1 MKKVKVHALAAVMA
15 SVKPVEDG
23 DTESRPPSDASA
35 AVPTEK
41 EKEMLE
47 AFRMIDQ
54 DNSGHITARELG
66 IVLRVGGSK
75 IKDKDVKQ
83 AIMMLDPGGD
93 GSITFE
99 EFKQIVKEGGGLDDY
114 LATFRQQAQV
124 FHSKA
129 LQEAA
134 TPLFQKLKMGV
145 NPHDKIATTRF
156 YIAELLDGHRTQM
169 FLLSL
174 VVLDVLFVIM
184 ELMISAMPCPCKA
197 RYKEEA
203 GEESTD
209 EESTGRRLLLRATRK
224 LVTPSPLWPDA
235 DGGGRRLEESGDPF
249 ARENL
254 EEVCEELD
262 EAYHTKTQDDIEY
275 ALHCASL
282 TILLVFAAQIGS
294 LMFAYGPSFW
304 REPAYV
310 FDTVVVGVALLLDMH
325 LKLPIA
331 RIGVVVLFWRVLR
344 VVHGLYITYEHHHNN
359 FSHKK
364 EDEREHAHSEHV
376 HGASDRHIK
385 SHQAESAGSAAAG
398 DDGTQ

>member
-1 MKKVKVHALAAVMA
+1 MA
-15 SVKPVEDG
+15 SVKPAEDG
-23 DTESRPPSDASA
+23 DTESRPPSDAAA
-35 AVPTEK
+35 AVSAEK
-41 EKEMLE
+41 DKEMLE

-54 DNSGHITARELG
+54 DNSGHITAHELG
-66 IVLRVGGSK
+66 LVLRVGGSK

-83 AIMMLDPGGD
+83 AIMLLDPGGD

-99 EFKQIVKEGGGLDDY
+99 EFKMIVQDGGGLDDY
-114 LATFRQQAQV
+114 LATFRKQAQV

-145 NPHDKIATTRF
+145 NPHDKIATMRF
-156 YIAELLDGHRTQM
+156 YIAEVLDGHKTQM
-169 FLLSL
+169 FLLML
-174 VVLDVLFVIM
+174 IMLDVLFVIM
-184 ELMISAMPCPCKA
+184 ELMISAMSCPCKA

-203 GEESTD
+203 GEAAEEEGAGGDAGDASAE
-209 EESTGRRLLLRATRK
+209 EESTGRRLLLHAARK

-235 DGGGRRLEESGDPF
+235 GGSIGSGWRRLEEGGNPF
-249 ARENL
+249 AREE
-254 EEVCEELD
+254 EEVCEKLD
-262 EAYHTKTQDDIEY
+262 ATYHTETQDDIEY

-282 TILLVFAAQIGS
+282 TILLVFAAQILS
-294 LMFAYGPSFW
+294 LMFAYGFAFW
-304 REPAYV
+304 KEPAYV

-364 EDEREHAHSEHV
+364 EDEREHHAEHV
-376 HGASDRHIK
+376 HAAVEKHDHA
-385 SHQAESAGSAAAG
+385 HASAGPTAG
-398 DDGTQ
+398 DDGKH